1 MSSTVEGCSVMY
13 TPDSCTNFNNT
24 TDHKMYDVSGF
35 SEKTDW
41 VRVFRGRPE
50 AQCVQRSIR
59 YQERETALLA
69 RPSLGR
75 VAAG

>member
-1 MSSTVEGCSVMY
+1 MWEGQEVSSTVEGCSVMY

-41 VRVFRGRPE
+41 VRVFRGRPDR
-50 AQCVQRSIR
+50 AHGDSGV
-59 YQERETALLA
+59 
-69 RPSLGR
+69 
-75 VAAG
+75 

>member
-41 VRVFRGRPE
+41 VRVFRGRPDR
-50 AQCVQRSIR
+50 AHGDSGV
-59 YQERETALLA
+59 
-69 RPSLGR
+69 
-75 VAAG
+75 